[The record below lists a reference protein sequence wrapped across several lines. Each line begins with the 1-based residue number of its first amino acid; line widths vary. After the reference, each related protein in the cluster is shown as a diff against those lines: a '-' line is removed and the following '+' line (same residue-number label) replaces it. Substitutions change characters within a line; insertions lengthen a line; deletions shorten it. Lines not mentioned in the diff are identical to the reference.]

1 MSAQVQNSFWPTA
14 FRILAVAILYFL
26 LGKLAFAISVSNG
39 IITNVPF
46 FAEGIGLA
54 ATILFGYINAVGV
67 FVGQLVLAMTSGV
80 DLNASLGIS
89 AINAALAVLGRFL
102 FYRFKLS
109 PNLKCIRDVLL
120 LSALILLII
129 QPVSA
134 ILGNVALAGFGK
146 IGEEVFWGS
155 AITWWMG
162 NSIGQLILV
171 PFILFLF
178 SQKYGAKA
186 FLYHDL
192 PIAIAAFLLTFLL
205 FKLTYYI
212 DSSYSFII
220 LLFLFP
226 VTLLF
231 STKKKPETVVLSL
244 LFMTVAA
251 FMAMSW
257 NVMNLP
263 DISRLETFMR
273 LDLLIISLQ
282 LSALMLTVLIA
293 DRKRIE
299 DALKESEGKLRDLNA
314 AKDKLFSIIA
324 HDLKN
329 PFNAILGYSGLLQ
342 ERATSLD
349 AEKVEYFASII
360 NSSASQT
367 LLLLDNLLD
376 WARMQQGTLRF
387 TPRNLLLYAVS
398 NQVIESIGDSA
409 RHKNIRIVNHI
420 PTQTSAFADEGML
433 TVVIRNLMTNA
444 IKFTNSGGSV
454 EISAAANHDKVQV
467 SVTDTGV
474 GISKESIDKLFKI
487 SSSISTPGTNNEKGT
502 GIGLSLCK
510 EFVERHG
517 GKIWVESEVGKGSV
531 FHFTL
536 PIPKAGGK

>member
-1 MSAQVQNSFWPTA
+1 M
-14 FRILAVAILYFL
+14 AVAILYFL
-26 LGKLAFAISVSNG
+26 LGKFAFAISVSNG

-67 FVGQLVLAMTSGV
+67 FIGQLVLAITSGV
-80 DLNASLGIS
+80 DLSASLGIS
-89 AINAALAVLGRFL
+89 AINAILALFGRFL

-109 PNLKCIRDVLL
+109 TNLKCIRDVLL
-120 LSALILLII
+120 LSVLILLII
-129 QPVSA
+129 QPISA
-134 ILGNVALAGFGK
+134 ILGNVALFGFGK

-171 PFILFLF
+171 PFLLFLF
-178 SQKYGAKA
+178 SQKYSAKA
-186 FLYHDL
+186 FLNHEL
-192 PIAIAAFLLTFLL
+192 PIAIAAFLFTFLL

-212 DSSYSFII
+212 NSSYSFIM

-226 VTLLF
+226 ITLLF
-231 STKKKPETVVLSL
+231 SAKKRPETVVLSL
-244 LFMTVAA
+244 LLMTVAA
-251 FMAMSW
+251 FMAISW
-257 NVMNLP
+257 NVMYLP
-263 DISRLETFMR
+263 DISRSESFMR

-282 LSALMLTVLIA
+282 LSALILTFLIT

-329 PFNAILGYSGLLQ
+329 SFNAILGYSALLQ
-342 ERATSLD
+342 EQATNHND
-349 AEKVEYFASII
+349 EKVESFASII

-367 LLLLDNLLD
+367 LLLLNNLLD

-387 TPRNLLLYAVS
+387 SPQNLLLYEVS

-420 PTQTSAFADEGML
+420 PSQTSAFADVDML

-444 IKFTNSGGSV
+444 IKFTHSGGSI
-454 EISAAANHDKVQV
+454 EISAAVNPDKILV

-474 GISKESIDKLFKI
+474 GINRESIDKLFKI
-487 SSSISTPGTNNEKGT
+487 SSSVSTPGTNNESGT

-517 GKIWVESEVGKGSV
+517 GKIWVESEVGKGSI
-531 FHFTL
+531 FTFTL
-536 PIPKAGGK
+536 PVSKAGSV